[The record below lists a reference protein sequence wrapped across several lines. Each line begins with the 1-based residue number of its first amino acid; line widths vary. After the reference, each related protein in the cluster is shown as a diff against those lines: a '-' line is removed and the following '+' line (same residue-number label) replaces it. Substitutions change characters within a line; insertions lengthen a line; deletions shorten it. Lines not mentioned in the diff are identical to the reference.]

1 MEGIYMI
8 DLRSDTITQP
18 TMEMRQAMFDATV
31 GDDVYGEDPTV
42 NRLEEMSAQLLG
54 KEAGLFVTSGTQG
67 NIISIMSQTTPG
79 DEVIV
84 EEASHV
90 FNNETGSLSFIAGV
104 QGKTIQGNNGQMDIE
119 AIQRAIRGEDIHHP
133 RTTLIS
139 LENSHGD
146 SGGRVLPLDYMK
158 DVYELAQKNHISV
171 HLDGSRIFNA
181 AIHLN
186 VEVDTIAQYA
196 DTVQFCLSK
205 GLSAPMGSVVVGPKD
220 VINRARKWRK
230 SLGGGT
236 RQAGVVA
243 AAGIVGLEKMRGRL
257 KEDHEKASHLATGLA
272 TFGCFDI
279 QVADVDTNIVI
290 ISTKKLGISAH
301 VFVEKLYARGILAGA
316 LDDDHVRFV
325 THRQVEMACID
336 QTIQAAGAIVNEIR

>member
-1 MEGIYMI
+1 MKYIKNPRKTSTYMGGIDMI
-8 DLRSDTITQP
+8 DVRSDTITQP
-18 TMEMRQAMFDATV
+18 TMEMRQAMFDADV

-67 NIISIMSQTTPG
+67 NIISVMSQTTPG

-84 EEASHV
+84 EEDSHV
-90 FNNETGSLSFIAGV
+90 FNSETGLLSFIAGV
-104 QGKTIQGNNGQMDIE
+104 QGKTIKGNNGQMDIE
-119 AIQRAIRGEDIHHP
+119 AIKHAIRGEDIHHP
-133 RTTLIS
+133 RTRLIS

-158 DVYELAQKNHISV
+158 QVYELAQKNQIAV

-186 VEVDTIAQYA
+186 VTVDTIAQYA

-205 GLSAPMGSVVVGPKD
+205 GLSAPMGSIVVGPKD
-220 VINRARKWRK
+220 VILRARKWRK
-230 SLGGGT
+230 ALGGGT

-243 AAGIVGLEKMRGRL
+243 AAGIVALEKMRERL
-257 KEDHEKASHLATGLA
+257 VEDHEKAVHLATGL
-272 TFGCFDI
+272 
-279 QVADVDTNIVI
+279 
-290 ISTKKLGISAH
+290 SKH
-301 VFVEKLYARGILAGA
+301 
-316 LDDDHVRFV
+316 
-325 THRQVEMACID
+325 
-336 QTIQAAGAIVNEIR
+336 